1 MPIMQP
7 TMPQRENIG
16 ISARLFEGYKIK
28 TQWLMCGNKL
38 SAPARNSTES
48 VNKTALYT
56 AFDTAY

>member
-1 MPIMQP
+1 MPIMQA
-7 TMPQRENIG
+7 TMPQRENNG
-16 ISARLFEGYKIK
+16 ISARLFEDYKVK

-38 SAPARNSTES
+38 SAPSRNSTES